1 MNVPSIQFFKYE
13 MTSITAAPEYCSD
26 AFIFSVQHLSFDPFD
41 LVDRG
46 IDLAEVEYLQK
57 KLMNNYHLVEIDANE
72 CPNFDMAYEIF
83 NSRVY
88 EASQG
93 AIETAE
99 EVVHLTRGNYD
110 ENFEDALPTDKPVI
124 EDL

>member
-1 MNVPSIQFFKYE
+1 
-13 MTSITAAPEYCSD
+13 MTSSTTATTEYCSD
-26 AFIFSVQHLSFDPFD
+26 AFIFGVRHMKFDPFD
-41 LVDRG
+41 PINRG
-46 IDLAEVEYLQK
+46 IDLAEVKYLQD

-88 EASQG
+88 EASEG
-93 AIETAE
+93 AIETGE
-99 EVVHLTRGNYD
+99 EVVLLTRGNYD
-110 ENFEDALPTDKPVI
+110 DNFEDALPTDKPVI

>member
-1 MNVPSIQFFKYE
+1 
-13 MTSITAAPEYCSD
+13 MTSSTTATTEYCSD
-26 AFIFSVQHLSFDPFD
+26 AFILSVRHMEFDPFD
-41 LVDRG
+41 LIDRG
-46 IDLAEVEYLQK
+46 IDLGEVKYLQD

-88 EASQG
+88 EASEG
-93 AIETAE
+93 AIETGE
-99 EVVHLTRGNYD
+99 EVVLLTRGNYD
-110 ENFEDALPTDKPVI
+110 DNFEDALPTDKPVI

>member
-1 MNVPSIQFFKYE
+1 
-13 MTSITAAPEYCSD
+13 MTTAAPSYCSD
-26 AFIFSVQHLSFDPFD
+26 AFILSVNRLEFDPFD

-46 IDLAEVEYLQK
+46 IDFAEVEYLQD

-83 NSRVY
+83 SNRVY

-93 AIETAE
+93 AIETQE
-99 EVVHLTRGNYD
+99 EVVLLTRGNYF

-124 EDL
+124 ETL